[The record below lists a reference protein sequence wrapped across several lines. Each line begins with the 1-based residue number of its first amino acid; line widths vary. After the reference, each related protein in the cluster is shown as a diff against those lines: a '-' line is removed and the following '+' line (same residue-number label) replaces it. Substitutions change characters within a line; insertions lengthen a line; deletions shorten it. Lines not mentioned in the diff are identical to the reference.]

1 MSATQRSSPQAVDAI
16 PEQLARLSG
25 LIDIADIRAPELL
38 QGYALWN
45 MGRGQRLFPARDQMS
60 PRRLGRLLPH
70 VVLVRVL
77 DDGREFQIR
86 VAGDG
91 VIAAHVE
98 PLVGLTTAEVDNV
111 LPGYGS
117 GLHQLYSHVCMT
129 KTPIAFRG
137 LIHREPDNKPFN
149 REHLLVPLGETDHE
163 VDHLISFIVY
173 LDH

>member
-1 MSATQRSSPQAVDAI
+1 MSATQRSYSQAANAI
-16 PEQLARLSG
+16 PEQLAKLIG
-25 LIDIADIRAPELL
+25 LIDIDDLRAPELL
-38 QGYALWN
+38 QGYELWN
-45 MGRGQRLFPARDQMS
+45 MGRGRRLFPARDQMS
-60 PRRLGRLLPH
+60 PRRLGRLLRH
-70 VVLVRVL
+70 IVLVRVL

-98 PLVGLTTAEVDNV
+98 PLVGLTTAEVDTL

-117 GLHQLYSHVCMT
+117 GLHQLYSHVYTT
-129 KTPIAFRG
+129 KAPIAFRG

-149 REHLLVPLGETDHE
+149 REHLLVPLGETDHM
-163 VDHLISFIVY
+163 VDHLISFIIY